1 MSFVG
6 MKVRYDDKT
15 ILYVQTFPGIRTI
28 AVLQNIS
35 IFVSFSPINLNIFV
49 ISHRSHLKNL

>member
-15 ILYVQTFPGIRTI
+15 VLYVQTFPGIRTM

-35 IFVSFSPINLNIFV
+35 IFLAAKAQLN
-49 ISHRSHLKNL
+49 